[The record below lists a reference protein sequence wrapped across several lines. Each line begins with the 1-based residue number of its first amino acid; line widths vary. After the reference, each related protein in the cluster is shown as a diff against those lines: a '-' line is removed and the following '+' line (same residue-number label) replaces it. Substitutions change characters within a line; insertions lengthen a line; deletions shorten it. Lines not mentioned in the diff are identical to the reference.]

1 MKYVEA
7 ILVIALF
14 VAMSFPFMIIL
25 SILFLVFEAAKVF
38 VYYFFV
44 SDRVWKYGI
53 VKEIWDDWIETIV
66 KTYNRIVY
74 L

>member
-7 ILVIALF
+7 ILVVALF
-14 VAMSFPFMIIL
+14 IAMSFPFMLIL
-25 SILFLVFEAAKVF
+25 SMLFLIFEAVKVF

-44 SDRVWKYGI
+44 SDAVWKYGV
-53 VKEIWDDWIETIV
+53 VKQIWNEWIETIV
-66 KTYNRIVY
+66 NTYNRIVY

>member
-14 VAMSFPFMIIL
+14 AAMSFPFMIIL

-44 SDRVWKYGI
+44 SDGVWKYGI
-53 VKEIWDDWIETIV
+53 VKAIWNDWIETIV
-66 KTYNRIVY
+66 NTYNRIVY

>member
-7 ILVIALF
+7 ILVVTLF
-14 VAMSFPFMIIL
+14 IAMSFPFMLIL
-25 SILFLVFEAAKVF
+25 SVLFLIFEAVKVF

-44 SDRVWKYGI
+44 SGGVWKYGI
-53 VKEIWDDWIETIV
+53 VKQIWNEWTETIV
-66 KTYNRIVY
+66 NTYNRIVY

>member
-7 ILVIALF
+7 ILVVALF
-14 VAMSFPFMIIL
+14 IAMSFPFMLIL
-25 SILFLVFEAAKVF
+25 SIGSLIFEAAKVF

-44 SDRVWKYGI
+44 SDAVWKYGF
-53 VKEIWDDWIETIV
+53 VKQIWNEWIETIV
-66 KTYNRIVY
+66 NTYNRIVY